1 MSEWLSRGKEIN
13 GITTGRLINYSTSWQ
28 LYETSNQGHCLA
40 VSPRLYEK
48 WRHNYDI
55 PENFFYS
62 IDYSCYAIVSAGN
75 MLITSLS
82 SGPYTKDLD
91 LIELVAIACKDSLL
105 LYGDDCLNDS
115 IVICDFGM
123 VLPTG
128 NSSDKK
134 TFKSIFRTWLS
145 GGVNIP
151 DDMPDD
157 DFYNLVSW
165 LSLQEYAY
173 VMGKA
178 GIAISITNIDSQR
191 QGESEFNIPAEPFSL
206 PGRRSLCAFLNEN
219 IVDVLR
225 NYSEYRRMGF
235 DFPSG
240 TILYGPPGSGKTY
253 AIERL
258 SEYLKFPRYDLT
270 ADSVASPYIHD
281 TSKKIAAIFKEAKD
295 NAPSILVI
303 DEMEAF
309 LSSRGNV
316 GSNKYHLEETA
327 EFLRGLPQ
335 LISSHVLVFGMT
347 NLLDSLD
354 EAIIRRGRF
363 DYKIEITLADQEDI
377 LEVLKKTLS
386 SLPVESNIDYDWLSR
401 KLAERPLSDVSFVIR
416 EAGRISIKEK
426 KRTIET
432 EAFISAID
440 KLESS
445 ELEKNNP
452 IGFRFD

>member
-1 MSEWLSRGKEIN
+1 MREWLSRGTEI
-13 GITTGRLINYSTSWQ
+13 GEITTGRLVNAGASWQ
-28 LYETSNQGHCLA
+28 LYETSDRGYCLA
-40 VSPRLYEK
+40 VCSNLFDRWKL
-48 WRHNYDI
+48 NFDI
-55 PENFFYS
+55 PENLFYS
-62 IDYSCYAIVSAGN
+62 VDDSYYAIISASN
-75 MLITSLS
+75 MLISSLS

-91 LIELVAIACKDSLL
+91 LVELVAIACKDAVS
-105 LYGDDCLNDS
+105 LYGEQCLNDS
-115 IVICDFGM
+115 LVICDYGM

-128 NSSDKK
+128 DGNSEQ
-134 TFKSIFRTWLS
+134 TVKSAFRSWLS
-145 GGVNIP
+145 GGINIT
-151 DDMPDD
+151 DDMSDGE
-157 DFYNLVSW
+157 FYHLVSW
-165 LSLQEYAY
+165 LSPQEYSY
-173 VMGKA
+173 IMEKA
-178 GIAISITNIDSQR
+178 GIVGVAANDGSSKSTK
-191 QGESEFNIPAEPFSL
+191 SEFNIPSEPFVL
-206 PGRRSLCAFLNEN
+206 PGRRDLSAFLNEN

-225 NYSEYRRMGF
+225 HFMEYKRMGF
-235 DFPSG
+235 DFPGG

-253 AIERL
+253 AIEKL
-258 SEYLKFPRYDLT
+258 SEYLEFPRYDLT

-281 TSKKIAAIFKEAKD
+281 TSRKIAEVFNEAKK

-363 DYKIEITLADQEDI
+363 DYKIEISLADKEDI
-377 LEVLKKTLS
+377 MDVLRNSLR
-386 SLPVESNIDYDWLSR
+386 SLPIENDIDYDWLSQ

-416 EAGRISIKEK
+416 EAGRISIKENRK
-426 KRTIET
+426 KISMD
-432 EAFISAID
+432 AFTAAIR
-440 KLESS
+440 KLEESDR
-445 ELEKNNP
+445 EKNNP